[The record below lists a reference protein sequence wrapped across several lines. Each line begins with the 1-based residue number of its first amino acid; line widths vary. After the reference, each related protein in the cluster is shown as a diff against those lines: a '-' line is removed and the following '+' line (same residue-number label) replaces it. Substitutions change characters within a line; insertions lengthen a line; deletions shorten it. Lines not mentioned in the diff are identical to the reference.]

1 MRRASRSRSSRS
13 HSRAA
18 PHFRLLLTDGRAPT
32 SELVSLFQRGG
43 RLSAR
48 LNQGRVTMRSTAVA
62 LMLLVFV
69 QTNAGCSLFLTKGP
83 QPEVQPPPPC
93 TTSNVAPALDTTAAL
108 LSAVV
113 ATAAFASTKSCSS
126 GEIIFCSSPDNIGG
140 IWQLRGCQH
149 RVRCS
154 LHHVCHRGLQPDRCC
169 RTSLGAESPASSP
182 VPESS
187 FLLVPERQCPMS
199 GDAPRICS
207 SAAPWG
213 PSAVVLG
220 DVTSRGGAP

>member
-1 MRRASRSRSSRS
+1 
-13 HSRAA
+13 
-18 PHFRLLLTDGRAPT
+18 
-32 SELVSLFQRGG
+32 
-43 RLSAR
+43 
-48 LNQGRVTMRSTAVA
+48 MRSTAVA

-140 IWQLRGCQH
+140 IWAIAGVSTAFAALFTTSAIVGFNRTA
-149 RVRCS
+149 V
-154 LHHVCHRGLQPDRCC
+154 C

>member
-1 MRRASRSRSSRS
+1 
-13 HSRAA
+13 
-18 PHFRLLLTDGRAPT
+18 
-32 SELVSLFQRGG
+32 
-43 RLSAR
+43 
-48 LNQGRVTMRSTAVA
+48 MRSTAVA
-62 LMLLVFV
+62 LMLVVLL
-69 QTNAGCSLFLTKGP
+69 QANAGCSLIFTKGP

-93 TTSNVAPALDTTAAL
+93 TTSNVAPALDTTGAL

-126 GEIIFCSSPDNIGG
+126 SGEFIFCSSPDNIGG
-140 IWQLRGCQH
+140 IWAIAGVSTAFAALFTTSAIVGFNRTA
-149 RVRCS
+149 V
-154 LHHVCHRGLQPDRCC
+154 C
-169 RTSLGAESPASSP
+169 RTSLGTDSPALSP

-187 FLLVPERQCPMS
+187 FLLLPERQCPTS
-199 GDAPRICS
+199 GDVPRVCS